1 MRAVAPMVPTL
12 KTQAEAYC
20 RMILSDRLALFID
33 GQNLH
38 FTTKALGFEVDFKRL
53 LAYFAAQSQLVRA
66 YYYATILE
74 DQEFQSIRPLTDWLE
89 YNGFT
94 VLAKPAKEFD
104 DGEGRRKIK
113 RSIAVDIAVDAI
125 GLAKYID
132 HAVLI
137 TGDGDLRSV
146 IAAVQRRGVRVTVA
160 STLRITPLVISA
172 ELRRQADDFIE
183 LDDLKGVIG
192 QRIG

>member
-1 MRAVAPMVPTL
+1 VPTL

-38 FTTKALGFEVDFKRL
+38 FTAKALGFEVDFKRL

-132 HAVLI
+132 HGVLI